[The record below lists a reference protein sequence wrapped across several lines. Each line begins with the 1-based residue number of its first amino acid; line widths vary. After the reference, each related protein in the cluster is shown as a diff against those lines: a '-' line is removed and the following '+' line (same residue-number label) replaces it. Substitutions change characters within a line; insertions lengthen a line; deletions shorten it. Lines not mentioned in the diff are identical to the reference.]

1 MDTSALVGRSILIVE
16 DEPLVALDIAD
27 GFRKA
32 GASVL
37 TAHQLKD
44 GMRLAGHPDL
54 SAAVLDFGLSD
65 GEGTALCERLNAR
78 GIPFILH
85 SGYGQA
91 DEACRHE
98 ACRKGVLIAKPASP
112 SQLVD
117 TMARM
122 LTPA

>member
-16 DEPLVALDIAD
+16 DEPLVALDIVD
-27 GFRKA
+27 CFRNA

-37 TAHQLKD
+37 MAHRLND
-44 GMRLAGHPDL
+44 GIRLAGHPDL
-54 SAAVLDFGLSD
+54 SAAVVDFGLSD

-85 SGYGQA
+85 SGYSQLN
-91 DEACRHE
+91 EACR
-98 ACRKGVLIAKPASP
+98 RGVLIAKPASP